1 MNLDG
6 ELRGKIAFVVSSRKS
21 LGLLRVP
28 GAQPKKEDE
37 KMKRTILAFAAIVIA
52 GAPFALAQEEESPAA
67 SPEASA
73 SKTTEKSSSD
83 TSVSVTTEKT
93 TPAPK
98 PSRSPNPAKSSSPE
112 PKSSPSKSSSPEPKS
127 SPTKSSSPS
136 EVAPVKKS
144 SPEAM
149 LREMEDKWEASVMA
163 HDPSVAQ
170 AYLADDFRG
179 VSSKGKI
186 MKKGDLLAEMKKDT
200 DTYTSAKNSKLDV
213 RIFDGKFAVATAI
226 ATEEGKSKDGK
237 EFKRSFRWT
246 DAWVLRDGKW
256 LCVASQAMLVK

>member
-1 MNLDG
+1 
-6 ELRGKIAFVVSSRKS
+6 
-21 LGLLRVP
+21 
-28 GAQPKKEDE
+28 
-37 KMKRTILAFAAIVIA
+37 MKRTILAFAAIVIA
-52 GAPFALAQEEESPAA
+52 SAPFALAQEEESPAPSA

-73 SKTTEKSSSD
+73 SRTTEKSSSD
-83 TSVSVTTEKT
+83 PSVSVTTEKSV

-98 PSRSPNPAKSSSPE
+98 PSRSPSAT
-112 PKSSPSKSSSPEPKS
+112 KSSSPEPKS
-127 SPTKSSSPS
+127 SPTRSSTPS

-144 SPEAM
+144 SAEAT

-179 VSSKGKI
+179 VSSKGKV
-186 MKKGDLLAEMKKDT
+186 MKKSDLLAEMKKDT

-213 RIFDGKFAVATAI
+213 RIFGGQFAVATAI

-237 EFKRSFRWT
+237 PFKRSFRWT
-246 DAWVLRDGKW
+246 DAWVERNGKW
-256 LCVASQAMLVK
+256 QCVASQAMLMK